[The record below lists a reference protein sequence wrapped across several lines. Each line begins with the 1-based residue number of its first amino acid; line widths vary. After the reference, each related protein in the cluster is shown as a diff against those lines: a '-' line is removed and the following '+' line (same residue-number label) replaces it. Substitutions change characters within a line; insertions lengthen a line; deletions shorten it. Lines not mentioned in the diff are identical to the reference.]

1 MGRFFSRAE
10 PVDWLI
16 VGLGNPGAGYESTP
30 HNVGFQV
37 ISELSGRWELGRP
50 KKSFNGLIVSG
61 RVGPLG
67 GPAVRVALLEPLT
80 YMNESG
86 TSAGPAR
93 GSLKLELDRVLVIH
107 DEIDLPFGQLQARL
121 GGGLA
126 GHNGLKSLRKG
137 FGSEDF
143 GRLRV
148 GVGRPAATDSAS
160 VSDYVL
166 GRWQQPEAEVT
177 ALVAAASDLTEQIVL
192 GSVALS
198 GSS

>member
-16 VGLGNPGAGYESTP
+16 VGLGNPGAGYEWTP

-37 ISELSGRWELGRP
+37 ISELSKRWELGRP

-93 GSLKLELDRVLVIH
+93 GSLKLELDHVLVIH
-107 DEIDLPFGQLQARL
+107 DEIDLPFGQLQSRL

-137 FGSEDF
+137 FGSEEF
-143 GRLRV
+143 GRLRI
-148 GVGRPAATDSAS
+148 GVGRPSSTDRAS

-166 GRWQQPEAEVT
+166 GRWQQPDGEVE
-177 ALVAAASDLTEQIVL
+177 ALVASASDLVEQIVL
-192 GSVALS
+192 GQVALS
-198 GSS
+198 GSG